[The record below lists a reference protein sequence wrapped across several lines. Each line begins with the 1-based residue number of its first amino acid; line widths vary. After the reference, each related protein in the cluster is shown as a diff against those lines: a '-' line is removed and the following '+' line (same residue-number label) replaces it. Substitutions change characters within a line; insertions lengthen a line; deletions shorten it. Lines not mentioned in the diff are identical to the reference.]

1 MLSDF
6 DRKVLKGI
14 SRFEPVS
21 ASYLARVINA
31 PTRPTSLKKERKFN
45 VKYELTNQMIL
56 NLKQEN
62 ENDIE
67 KSMKVLVD
75 KGLIVQSVPGYPK
88 RYSVKPERKVKETE
102 VTENFDDDRLDMEED
117 EYDTEDPE
125 LAKTLKEG
133 FVDLKQKINYPKP
146 AVV

>member
-21 ASYLARVINA
+21 ANYLARVINA
-31 PTRPTSLKKERKFN
+31 PTRPTSL
-45 VKYELTNQMIL
+45 KYELTNQMIL